1 MSIENANEVYK
12 VIDPV
17 LNEETKVINKQFVK
31 TAQRYG
37 VSVDELRTSYVS
49 IKGKRALK
57 ALDLTI
63 EEVKTQFPTINHK
76 VLARLRVFK
85 TERKVRTEKP
95 VETPA
100 IAEETTVEEPIEL
113 VEHENETTEIVE
125 TPADNSEEVVFVGE
139 VEEIQ

>member
-1 MSIENANEVYK
+1 MSTENTNTAYK
-12 VIDPV
+12 VVDPV
-17 LNEETKVINKQFVK
+17 TNKETKVINKQFER

-37 VSVDELRTSYVS
+37 VTVDELRTSYVS
-49 IKGKRALK
+49 SKGKRALK

-85 TERKVRTEKP
+85 TERKVRAEKP

-113 VEHENETTEIVE
+113 VENETTEIVE
-125 TPADNSEEVVFVGE
+125 TPAVNSEEVVFIGE